1 WGGLIVLPV
10 VDNRIGYIASIAL
23 GAVVTAI
30 MLRILKKDATELDE
44 ALEEGQDID
53 DLDIN
58 FEDI

>member
-1 WGGLIVLPV
+1 MLPV